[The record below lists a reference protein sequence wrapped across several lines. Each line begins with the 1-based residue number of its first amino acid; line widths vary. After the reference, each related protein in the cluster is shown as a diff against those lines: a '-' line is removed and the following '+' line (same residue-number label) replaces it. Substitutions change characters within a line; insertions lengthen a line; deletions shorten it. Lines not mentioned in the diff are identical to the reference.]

1 MDTGVGHKVGLEL
14 GNIDIQSSIET
25 KRGSQRTDN
34 LGNEPVKVGV
44 GRTLNIKVATAD
56 IVKGFVVETE
66 STIGVLQKGVG
77 GKDGVVGFDNSGRNL
92 GRRRNG
98 KGKLGLASVV
108 NREPFEEERS
118 KTRSGS
124 STSGME
130 DEESLK
136 TGTVVGKLPDTVKD
150 LVDVFLSNGVVT
162 TGVVV
167 GSIFLSIQDLVG
179 VVKLTVGTSTNF
191 VTDGGLKIDVHGTR
205 NMTSVAGLAEKGV
218 EGIVCEDIFTSFGFL
233 QGSIGFDSM
242 LQAVKLP
249 AVVTSLDT
257 GLTQVNRD
265 TFAHGE
271 R

>member
-1 MDTGVGHKVGLEL
+1 MDTGVGDKVGLEL
-14 GNIDIQSSIET
+14 VDINIQSSIET
-25 KRGSQRTDN
+25 KRGSERTDD

-44 GRTLNIKVATAD
+44 GRTLNTEVATAD
-56 IVKGFVVETE
+56 IVKGFVVKTE
-66 STIGVLQKGVG
+66 STIGVFQKGVG
-77 GKDGVVGFDNSGRNL
+77 TEDGVVGFYNSGRHL

-108 NREPFEEERS
+108 HREPFEEKRS
-118 KTRSGS
+118 KTGSGS

-136 TGTVVGKLPDTVKD
+136 TGTVVGKLTDTVED
-150 LVDVFLSNGVVT
+150 LVDDFLSDGVVA
-162 TGVVV
+162 TGVVI
-167 GSIFLSIQDLVG
+167 GGIFNSIADLVR

-191 VTDGGLKIDVHGTR
+191 VTDGRLKIDVHGTR
-205 NMTSVAGLAEKGV
+205 NMTSVVGLAEKGG
-218 EGIVCEDIFTSFGFL
+218 EGIVFDGFFTIFGFL
-233 QGSIGFDSM
+233 QGSIRFDSM

-265 TFAHGE
+265 TFAHG
-271 R
+271 